1 MPREWQFIP
10 TNADGKV
17 RDDDARTLVRKTALR
32 SFHRNI
38 RLDRM
43 SKLGTKESK
52 EVPRSHDHSSTQVNG
67 QPTSASSNCTSKS
80 ERDSGLY
87 PQWRAT
93 LLDIGPVVA
102 FDPFVSTTLCCNRDY
117 INLFTRCK

>member
-17 RDDDARTLVRKTALR
+17 MDDDARTLVRKTALR

-52 EVPRSHDHSSTQVNG
+52 EVPRSHDRGSTQVKG
-67 QPTSASSNCTSKS
+67 PPTSASSNCTSKS
-80 ERDSGLY
+80 QRDSGFN

-102 FDPFVSTTLCCNRDY
+102 FDPFVSTTLCSNRDY